1 MTGMTWPFE
10 NDTNFFVKKIAKADL
25 KSHKMK
31 TVLLSIII
39 ILSTFLM
46 AVVFIVFL
54 NDALDRANS
63 SAYHAM
69 YQAVSPETIA
79 ILETEPQFDK
89 VGFYKYFGS
98 STTESGRANYAYM
111 DKMVM
116 DATGCHILG
125 GTFPQKEN
133 EVLPIRSVP
142 LYALFLPDE

>member
-1 MTGMTWPFE
+1 
-10 NDTNFFVKKIAKADL
+10 
-25 KSHKMK
+25 MK

-69 YQAVSPETIA
+69 YQAASPEIIA

-89 VGFYKYFGS
+89 VGFIS
-98 STTESGRANYAYM
+98 
-111 DKMVM
+111 
-116 DATGCHILG
+116 ILAAAR
-125 GTFPQKEN
+125 QKTDG
-133 EVLPIRSVP
+133 PIM
-142 LYALFLPDE
+142 LIWIKWL